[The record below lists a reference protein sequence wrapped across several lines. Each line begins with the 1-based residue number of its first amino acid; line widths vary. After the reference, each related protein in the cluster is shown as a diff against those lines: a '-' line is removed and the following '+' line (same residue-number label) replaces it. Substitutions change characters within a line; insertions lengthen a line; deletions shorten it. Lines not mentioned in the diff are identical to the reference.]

1 MKVFGGLVLAVA
13 LAWFLV
19 GVKQESIANNPEPRK
34 LKPDQGRQT
43 ATSFTIGRVEL
54 LHPAAIDERNNDARL
69 TRFRDGVSY
78 WHPSVKL
85 GGDLHHENET
95 AYRDLEI
102 IDEVLSNYRLVYQE
116 NPVGTDNEE
125 FAAALTGENPK
136 KVVFI
141 DPGLLSDGELL
152 DRYGNPYVFHPLKA
166 DVMDLR
172 SLGPDGQLWTGDDI
186 SLDVEKTKSELGLTR
201 EE

>member
-1 MKVFGGLVLAVA
+1 MKVFGGLVLAVV
-13 LAWFLV
+13 LVWFLA
-19 GVKQESIANNPEPRK
+19 GLKWESVLTIPEPVTPK
-34 LKPDQGRQT
+34 LDQGE
-43 ATSFTIGRVEL
+43 ATVTGFSIGRIEL
-54 LHPAAIDERNNDARL
+54 RHPAVIDKSNTDARL

-102 IDEVLSNYRLVYQE
+102 IDEVLRNYRLVYQE

-152 DRYGNPYVFHPLKA
+152 DRYGNPYIFHPLKA

-172 SLGPDGQLWTGDDI
+172 SLGPDSQLWTGDDV
-186 SLDVEKTKSELGLTR
+186 SLDVKKTKSELGLAR

>member
-34 LKPDQGRQT
+34 LKPDQGGQT

-54 LHPAAIDERNNDARL
+54 LHPAAIDERNTDARL

-85 GGDLHHENET
+85 GDDLHHENET

-172 SLGPDGQLWTGDDI
+172 SLGPDGQLWTVDDV
-186 SLDVEKTKSELGLTR
+186 SLDVEKTKSELGLAR

>member
-13 LAWFLV
+13 LVWFLV
-19 GVKQESIANNPEPRK
+19 ALKWEFVANIPGPVTPI
-34 LKPDQGRQT
+34 LDQGE
-43 ATSFTIGRVEL
+43 ATVTGFSIGRIEL
-54 LHPAAIDERNNDARL
+54 RHPAVIDKSNTDARL

-102 IDEVLSNYRLVYQE
+102 IDEVLRNYRLVYQE

-141 DPGLLSDGELL
+141 DRGLLSDGELL
-152 DRYGNPYVFHPLKA
+152 DRYGNPYIFHPLKA

-172 SLGPDGQLWTGDDI
+172 SLGPDGQLWTGDDV
-186 SLDVEKTKSELGLTR
+186 SLDVEKTKSELGLAR

>member
-1 MKVFGGLVLAVA
+1 MKVFGGLVLAVV
-13 LAWFLV
+13 LVWFLA
-19 GVKQESIANNPEPRK
+19 GLKWESVLTIPEPVTPK
-34 LKPDQGRQT
+34 LDQGE
-43 ATSFTIGRVEL
+43 ATVTGFSIGRIEL
-54 LHPAAIDERNNDARL
+54 RHPAVIDKSNTDARL

-102 IDEVLSNYRLVYQE
+102 IDEVLRNYRLVYQE

-152 DRYGNPYVFHPLKA
+152 DRYGNPYIFHPLKA

-172 SLGPDGQLWTGDDI
+172 SLGPDGQLWTGDDV
-186 SLDVEKTKSELGLTR
+186 SLDVKKTKSELGLAR

>member
-1 MKVFGGLVLAVA
+1 MKVFGGLVLAVV

-34 LKPDQGRQT
+34 LKPDQGGQT
-43 ATSFTIGRVEL
+43 ATNFSIGRIEL
-54 LHPAAIDERNNDARL
+54 RHPAAIDESNTDARL

-102 IDEVLSNYRLVYQE
+102 IDEVLSNYRLVYQG

-172 SLGPDGQLWTGDDI
+172 SLGPDGQLWTVDDI
-186 SLDVEKTKSELGLTR
+186 SLDVEKTKSELGLAR

>member
-1 MKVFGGLVLAVA
+1 MKVISGLVLVVV

-19 GVKQESIANNPEPRK
+19 GEKQEPAANAPESENSN
-34 LKPDQGRQT
+34 PDQGEAT
-43 ATSFTIGRVEL
+43 VTSFTIGRVEL
-54 LHPAAIDERNNDARL
+54 LHPAAIDESNTDARL

-85 GGDLHHENET
+85 GSDLHRENQT

-102 IDEVLSNYRLVYQE
+102 IDEILSNYRLVYQE

-125 FAAALTGENPK
+125 FAAALAGENPK

-141 DPGLLSDGELL
+141 DPALLSNGELL
-152 DRYGNPYVFHPLKA
+152 DRFGKPYVFHPLKA

-172 SLGPDGQLWTGDDI
+172 SRGQDGQLWTKDDVT
-186 SLDVEKTKSELGLTR
+186 LDLQGVESQLGLVR
-201 EE
+201 DE

>member
-1 MKVFGGLVLAVA
+1 MKVFGGLVLAVV

-19 GVKQESIANNPEPRK
+19 GVKQESIANNPEPRQ
-34 LKPDQGRQT
+34 LKPDQGGQT
-43 ATSFTIGRVEL
+43 ATNFSIGRIEL
-54 LHPAAIDERNNDARL
+54 RHPAAIDESNTDTRL

-172 SLGPDGQLWTGDDI
+172 SLGPDGQLWTVDDI
-186 SLDVEKTKSELGLTR
+186 SLDVEKTKSELGLAR

>member
-19 GVKQESIANNPEPRK
+19 GLKRESVLTIPEPVTP
-34 LKPDQGRQT
+34 KPDQVRRT

-54 LHPAAIDERNNDARL
+54 LHLAAIDERNTDARL

-85 GGDLHHENET
+85 GGDLHQENKT
-95 AYRDLEI
+95 AHRDLEI

-152 DRYGNPYVFHPLKA
+152 DRYGNPYIFHPLKA

-172 SLGPDGQLWTGDDI
+172 SLGPDGQLWTGDDV
-186 SLDVEKTKSELGLTR
+186 SLDVEKTKSELGLAR
-201 EE
+201 EK

>member
-1 MKVFGGLVLAVA
+1 MKIFGGLVLAVA

-19 GVKQESIANNPEPRK
+19 GLKRESVATIPEPVTP
-34 LKPDQGRQT
+34 KPDQAEAKVTGF
-43 ATSFTIGRVEL
+43 SIGRIKL
-54 LHPAAIDERNNDARL
+54 RHPAAIDESNTDARL

-172 SLGPDGQLWTGDDI
+172 SLGPDGQPWTGDDI
-186 SLDVEKTKSELGLTR
+186 SLDVEKTKSELGLAR